1 MKFTGNS
8 SDASSDHGAVMLEY
22 VVLCGLVG
30 TALATFGR
38 AFFDPANGYG
48 VAGLQL
54 AHYIQRILAGIA
66 LPIP

>member
-1 MKFTGNS
+1 MKFTGKPSGTS
-8 SDASSDHGAVMLEY
+8 SDRGAVMLEY

-30 TALATFGR
+30 TALATLGR
-38 AFFDPANGYG
+38 AIFDPASGYG